1 MRNSLLPVAG
11 IVALFVALFL
21 CIPAKSEEPDA
32 RLLNALVW
40 VESSRNEK
48 AVGDNGKAVGLLQ
61 LHKIYVDDVNR
72 ILGKNRYSYMDR
84 WNPKKSVEM
93 TVVYLKHYGNR
104 YERLTGKKASY
115 EILAR
120 IHNGGPNG
128 WKKAG
133 TTKYWHKVREHL
145 N

>member
-1 MRNSLLPVAG
+1 MRNNLLPLAG
-11 IVALFVALFL
+11 ITALFVALFIG
-21 CIPAKSEEPDA
+21 IPAKSAEPDA

-48 AVGDNGKAVGLLQ
+48 AVGDSGKAVGLLQ

-72 ILGKNRYSYMDR
+72 ILGKKRYSYTDR
-84 WNPKKSVEM
+84 WNPQKSVEM
-93 TVVYLKHYGNR
+93 AMVYLKHYGRR

-133 TTKYWHKVREHL
+133 TTVYWRKVRKHL